1 MSLIK
6 FRNRDPWGN
15 LVVSNFFNSDDFL
28 DDRFWL
34 NTIQGPAMNVK
45 ETDDHFEV
53 ELAAPGYDKKD
64 FDVNIDNGCLNI
76 TAENSSSSEE
86 ADDNYKR
93 REFNFSSFSKSL
105 VLPDSVKDEKITATY
120 KDGVLKFKLL
130 KKEEAKNHKPKM
142 IQIS

>member
-1 MSLIK
+1 
-6 FRNRDPWGN
+6 
-15 LVVSNFFNSDDFL
+15 
-28 DDRFWL
+28 
-34 NTIQGPAMNVK
+34 MNVK

-76 TAENSSSSEE
+76 TAENSSSSQE

>member
-28 DDRFWL
+28 DDRFWF